1 MPVARPQLDPAGT
14 VSEQSDTLPAR
25 GELTRENSPT
35 TGATPTRHAPADAF
49 WPPPHGRANG
59 SSAARWAAIA
69 EVTPQ
74 RAGTLLA
81 ALRQAGVPAHA
92 AQIRPRSL
100 REVDTRIWV
109 DADRYA
115 RADNVLLAELAHGS
129 SASSP
134 APRRG
139 GETATRS
146 EGGGRRGS
154 LARRLTSEAIRRCH
168 AALDALI
175 QLILVARSG
184 RRR

>member
-1 MPVARPQLDPAGT
+1 MPIARPQLDPAGT

-35 TGATPTRHAPADAF
+35 IGATPSRHAPADAL
-49 WPPPHGRANG
+49 WPPPADCANG

-74 RAGTLLA
+74 RAATLLA

-129 SASSP
+129 STSEP
-134 APRRG
+134 ALLTCAEIT
-139 GETATRS
+139 ETTTLPEDEAP
-146 EGGGRRGS
+146 RGS
-154 LARRLTSEAIRRCH
+154 LRGVSPARRS
-168 AALDALI
+168 AAAMP
-175 QLILVARSG
+175 RWM
-184 RRR
+184 R